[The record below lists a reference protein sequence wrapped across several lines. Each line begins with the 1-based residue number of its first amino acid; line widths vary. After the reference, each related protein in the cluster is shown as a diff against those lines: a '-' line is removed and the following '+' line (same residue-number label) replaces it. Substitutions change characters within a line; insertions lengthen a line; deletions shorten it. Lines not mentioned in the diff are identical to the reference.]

1 MMVVTSAPGKLILLG
16 EHAVVFGQ
24 PAVAMAINRRLTCR
38 VHSSEDYRVNGWIM
52 NRGTNPYVSAAIE
65 SIWRGSPLSVHTES
79 QIPSGS
85 GLGSSAAV
93 SVSVIAALMR
103 MRGGFTEMEVAR
115 GAFEVERAVQGRA
128 SPIDTSV
135 SAHGC
140 GIFIDR
146 SPGSNLLWK
155 MSTGAMEWYVHHI
168 AVPEMTFV
176 VGYTGI
182 HASTGPLVEGVRR
195 LVEKKAW
202 AQQVVEEIG
211 SLSMEGSRALRG
223 RDLVAL
229 GNLMNE
235 NQELLSLLGVSCP
248 ELDKLIQASLP
259 YAYGAKLTGAGGGGS
274 MVALTDRAERVCEI
288 IERSGGQPIVVSIGE
303 QGVRIED

>member
-1 MMVVTSAPGKLILLG
+1 
-16 EHAVVFGQ
+16 
-24 PAVAMAINRRLTCR
+24 
-38 VHSSEDYRVNGWIM
+38 
-52 NRGTNPYVSAAIE
+52 
-65 SIWRGSPLSVHTES
+65 
-79 QIPSGS
+79 
-85 GLGSSAAV
+85 
-93 SVSVIAALMR
+93 

-274 MVALTDRAERVCEI
+274 MLALTDRAERVCEI